1 MQMQKNSPDLLTS
14 KETPRGRSERM
25 ERFMSVVHN
34 SHELKL
40 GEKKGYL
47 KRKAEDVEQA
57 ELIEEWLKYKEDDK
71 DGLRE

>member
-1 MQMQKNSPDLLTS
+1 
-14 KETPRGRSERM
+14 M